1 MAELVRIDRLLL
13 DRGLVP
19 SRTRAQAL
27 IGEGAVSVGGQT
39 VKKPSEKFSDDAD
52 IMLSDS
58 DLLRNVGRGAH
69 KLGAA
74 LGRLRR
80 RSAR

>member
-39 VKKPSEKFSDDAD
+39 VKKPS
-52 IMLSDS
+52 
-58 DLLRNVGRGAH
+58 
-69 KLGAA
+69 
-74 LGRLRR
+74 
-80 RSAR
+80 